1 VTVHIKDPN
10 AIIDW
15 AIDWGQDY
23 LQEGETIQSSAWLVE
38 PQEDD
43 GIEVDSSHHTAGTAV
58 AFLSGG
64 VVGNVYR
71 VTNRVTTSSGRTD
84 DRSITMLVADL

>member
-1 VTVHIKDPN
+1 MTVYTKDPD

-23 LQEGETIQSSAWLVE
+23 LQEGETIQSSEWLVE
-38 PQEDD
+38 PQEDG
-43 GIEVDSSHHTAGTAV
+43 GIAVDSESHTATATV
-58 AFLSGG
+58 VFLSGG

-84 DRSITMLVADL
+84 DRSLTLLCFER